1 MTSTRL
7 ALGGSTAAAVVAVDQ
22 LTKTWAL
29 RTLSD
34 EPIHV
39 IGTLQLNLSFNTGAA
54 FGLGKGLAPL
64 FMVGAIAVLVAVI
77 GFGRSA
83 ATTPAA
89 VVALGL
95 VVGGALGNLAD
106 RFLRDHGGAVV
117 DFLDLQ
123 WWPIFNVA
131 DVAITLGAALLIL
144 SGFSTEARA
153 TAGTGS

>member
-29 RTLSD
+29 RTLGD

>member
-1 MTSTRL
+1 LTSTGL

-29 RTLSD
+29 RALRD
-34 EPIHV
+34 GPIHV
-39 IGTLQLNLSFNTGAA
+39 LGTLQLNLSFNTGAA

-83 ATTPAA
+83 ATTTAA
-89 VVALGL
+89 VIALGL
-95 VVGGALGNLAD
+95 VVGGATGNLAD

-117 DFLDLQ
+117 DFIDLQ

-131 DVAITLGAALLIL
+131 DAAITGGAALLIL
-144 SGFSTEARA
+144 SGLSKKTPAA
-153 TAGTGS
+153 AGNPS